1 MTWRE
6 VWAMRLRRHWLAA
19 AAPADQMLDVVGGVC
34 GIHAQVTASAE
45 LSLGL
50 RVAGLNRQDIRDAL
64 WKDRILVKTYG
75 LRGTLH
81 IFPTRE
87 LPLWLAALKAK
98 PAPREPNRIELETL
112 APERRKAVIE
122 AIREALD
129 CQILTREQL
138 GREIEQRVGTWAT
151 EEVFPAFG
159 GNWPRWQLA
168 LGPAAA
174 DGIVAF
180 GPNRGNRVT
189 YVRLDQWVGQ
199 PGSVDGGAALREA
212 CRRYLAAYGPATHVE
227 FARWFATPPKAALDI
242 LHSLGDELEQVDVDG
257 WRAWLP
263 ANATP
268 LTAGD
273 SVRRV
278 HLLPH
283 FDCYVVGSHPREQ
296 LIPHS
301 APDALQGGT
310 AAPFAVVLVD
320 GVVGGLWERRKRG
333 KVLQIRVD
341 PFCQLDAQ
349 QERDLEAEATRVGEI
364 LETEVEFSFGHV
376 ESRGHM

>member
-1 MTWRE
+1 
-6 VWAMRLRRHWLAA
+6 
-19 AAPADQMLDVVGGVC
+19 
-34 GIHAQVTASAE
+34 
-45 LSLGL
+45 
-50 RVAGLNRQDIRDAL
+50 
-64 WKDRILVKTYG
+64 
-75 LRGTLH
+75 
-81 IFPTRE
+81 
-87 LPLWLAALKAK
+87 
-98 PAPREPNRIELETL
+98 
-112 APERRKAVIE
+112 
-122 AIREALD
+122 
-129 CQILTREQL
+129 
-138 GREIEQRVGTWAT
+138 
-151 EEVFPAFG
+151 
-159 GNWPRWQLA
+159 
-168 LGPAAA
+168 
-174 DGIVAF
+174 
-180 GPNRGNRVT
+180 
-189 YVRLDQWVGQ
+189 
-199 PGSVDGGAALREA
+199 LREA

-242 LHSLGDELEQVDVDG
+242 LHSLDDELEQVDVDG